1 MNIVVEARH
10 MEVTD
15 SIRDYVESKVSKLPK
30 YYDHIHSIETILDME
45 AERPVVEIIVTATRK
60 HTFVATH
67 RAADMED
74 LYACVD
80 NCFDKIA
87 EQLRRFKGKVRDHK
101 NSENPKRQ

>member
-15 SIRDYVESKVSKLPK
+15 SIRDYVEAKVSKLPK
-30 YYDHIHSIETILDME
+30 YYANILSIDVVLDME
-45 AERPVVEIIVTATRK
+45 AERPVVEIIVTASRK

-74 LYACVD
+74 MYACVD

-87 EQLRRFKGKVRDHK
+87 EQLRRFKGKMRDHK
-101 NSENPKRQ
+101 NSANPKWQ

>member
-10 MEVTD
+10 MEVTNA
-15 SIRDYVESKVSKLPK
+15 IREYVETKVSKLPK
-30 YYDHIHSIETILDME
+30 FYHDIQSIEAVLDME
-45 AERPVVEIIVTATRK
+45 AERPVVEIIVTARRK

-80 NCFDKIA
+80 KCFDKLA
-87 EQLRRFKGKVRDHK
+87 EQLRRFKDKVRDHK
-101 NSENPKRQ
+101 GAANLKRQ